1 MTGHGVYA
9 DIGAAAQLA
18 CLLEASAPKPG
29 NVSPGVHFG
38 DTTYEDFLASA
49 AAIGPA
55 LGSAGANSIGTTI
68 RRAVQATRRWTMANT
83 NLGLILLLAPLARA
97 AAKCLDSLEPPP
109 IHGTVHARNL
119 RTALGQVLG
128 ETTIGDARETY
139 AAIRLAAP
147 GGLGS
152 TREQDV
158 ASEPTVTLLET
169 MRLAADRDGIA
180 REYATTFQT
189 TFEIALPTLVR
200 ARQAGHDWNDA
211 VVETFLTLLATSP
224 DTHIARRAGQKVAD
238 DVSRQAR
245 AVLEAGGVRTVP
257 GRAAIARMSERLR
270 DEHNRANPGTTADIT
285 AAAIFVSLVGGG
297 WQSKNGGVDVASR

>member
-1 MTGHGVYA
+1 MTVRDLNA
-9 DIGAAAQLA
+9 DVAAAAQLA

-29 NVSPGVHFG
+29 NVSPGVRFG

-55 LGSAGANSIGTTI
+55 LGAAGANPVGTTI
-68 RRAVQATRRWTMANT
+68 RRAIQATRRWTNANT
-83 NLGLILLLAPLARA
+83 NLGIVLLLAPLARA
-97 AAKCLDSLEPPP
+97 V
-109 IHGTVHARNL
+109 HGTVDAGDL
-119 RTALGQVLG
+119 RTVLGRVLG
-128 ETTIGDARETY
+128 ETTIDDARETY
-139 AAIRLAAP
+139 AAIRLASP

-152 TREQDV
+152 AHEQDV
-158 ASEPTVTLLET
+158 AGEPTVSLLEA

-224 DTHIARRAGQKVAD
+224 DTHIARRAGQDVAD
-238 DVSRQAR
+238 DVTRQAR
-245 AVLEAGGVRTVP
+245 AVLQAGGIRTAP
-257 GRAAIARMSERLR
+257 GRAAIARMSEGLR
-270 DEHNRANPGTTADIT
+270 DERNRANPGTTADIT
-285 AAAIFVSLVGGG
+285 AAAIFVSLIGGG
-297 WQSKNGGVDVASR
+297 WHSKNGGVDVALR